1 LAIDNSRIKELETQ
15 GWTVRFIEGE
25 PCLSEAIET
34 YRDSG
39 FEVHLE
45 PLPGEMSC
53 NSCSGEEAEGEC
65 RVCFKGHEDQY
76 RMIFTRPIAEKTTQE
91 EDLF

>member
-15 GWTVRFIEGE
+15 GWTMRFIEGE
-25 PCLSEAIET
+25 PRLSEAIET

-53 NSCSGEEAEGEC
+53 NSCTGEEAEGEC
-65 RVCFKGHEDQY
+65 RVCFKGHEEQY
-76 RMIFTRPIAEKTTQE
+76 RMIFTRPGIEGANQ

>member
-1 LAIDNSRIKELETQ
+1 LAIDKSRLKELETQ
-15 GWTVRFIEGE
+15 GWAMRFIAGE
-25 PCLSEAIET
+25 PRLTEAVGA

-53 NSCSGEEAEGEC
+53 NGCSEEEAEGEC
-65 RVCFKGHEDQY
+65 RVCFNGHEDQCKL
-76 RMIFTRPIAEKTTQE
+76 IFTRPYKQE
-91 EDLF
+91 NEEADLF